1 MAHLTLSNLKH
12 KKSVSIPKTADV
24 VIIGAGMSG
33 LYTAWRIML
42 EQPKT
47 KVLIFERSLRTGG
60 RLDSDVVE
68 FADGREVKEE
78 EGGMRFTF
86 DNMDDL
92 MSLFLELD
100 LTDQI
105 VPFPM
110 DSGGNNRLTFR
121 GTSFNNQDAAASGN
135 AVWASL
141 FHLQFDEQGQSAGQI
156 VGKVFEQVADANGIK
171 IPTHLSPEF
180 WQNFRD
186 KVNWKGQSIVDWTL
200 WNLFSDFGYSNECLT
215 MLYRTLGFNGV
226 FLSNVNAGI
235 AFQLLEEFPSD
246 PYFKTLKEGFST
258 LPNALVKALD
268 SNKIFL
274 NTQLDSIGVTDGKE
288 GYTLKYTHPNTEEGT
303 KEIQAKKVILG
314 LPRLDLEKLF
324 INSDALNKLPGD
336 ASAKLWNN
344 LQKTENYPLLKINM
358 YYDKAWWDETNTGH
372 PSVEFGPNTSDLPLG
387 FVYPFY
393 SIDKRTIAALE
404 YEEWHKK
411 HHVAIDPSIK
421 PLLEIID
428 KTKYEAPAALT
439 IYCDYLNINFWKGLQ
454 NNGEMFNSAMQ
465 TTQNNK
471 KPQTIFPAS
480 KAVVAAATK
489 YFKVLF
495 DTENVP
501 QPVMTSARIWAGS
514 TEIGTPSSEQF
525 GYGVHF
531 WSLGARDNEVQEYL
545 TEPMPNLYTCGESFS
560 DYQGWVEGALRSADR
575 VLKKGFQI
583 KPAKTVF
590 EEKTGKKPSVAVR
603 EAYQKEIT
611 KSIKQYID
619 PAFDPTDLKQMKAPE
634 PIGRPMMYG
643 VKYGKD

>member
-1 MAHLTLSNLKH
+1 MAHLTLSTLKH
-12 KKSVSIPKTADV
+12 NKSVKIPKTADV

-33 LYTAWRIML
+33 LYSAWRIMQA
-42 EQPKT
+42 QPKT
-47 KVLIFERSLRTGG
+47 KVVILERSKRTGG
-60 RLDSDVVE
+60 RLDSDVIE
-68 FADGREVKEE
+68 FADGTEVKEE

-92 MSLFLELD
+92 MSLFLELG
-100 LTDQI
+100 LTNQI

-121 GTSFNNQDAAASGN
+121 GKSFNNQDTADSKN

-141 FHLQFDEQGQSAGQI
+141 YHLRFDEQGQSAGQI
-156 VGKVFEQVADANGIK
+156 VNTVFHTVAKANK
-171 IPTHLSPEF
+171 MPIPEHLSPEF

-186 KVNWKGQSIVDWTL
+186 TIQWKDQSIVDWTL
-200 WNLFSDFGYSNECLT
+200 WNLFSDFGYSNDCLT

-246 PYFKTLKEGFST
+246 PYFKTLKEGFSS
-258 LPNALVKALD
+258 LPNALVKKIGKD
-268 SNKIFL
+268 QIFL
-274 NTQLDSIGVTDGKE
+274 NTQLDGIGITEGKE
-288 GYTLKYTHPNTEEGT
+288 GYTLKYTHPGTDLGT

-324 INSDALNKLPGD
+324 INSDALNNLPGD
-336 ASAKLWNN
+336 KSAKLWNN
-344 LQKTENYPLLKINM
+344 LQTTVNYPLLKINL
-358 YYDKAWWDETNTGH
+358 YYDKAWWNEENTGH
-372 PSVEFGPNTSDLPLG
+372 PSVGFGPNTSDLPLG

-404 YEEWHKK
+404 YDEWHKK
-411 HHVAIDPSIK
+411 NKVPIDPSIK

-454 NNGEMFNSAMQ
+454 NNGALFSSVMQ
-465 TTQNNK
+465 TVQDKK
-471 KPQTIFPAS
+471 KPQTIFAAS
-480 KAVVAAATK
+480 KEVVAAATK

-501 QPVMTSARIWAGS
+501 QPVLTSARIWAGS

-531 WSLGARDNEVQEYL
+531 WALGARDKEVQAYL
-545 TEPMPNLYTCGESFS
+545 TEPLDHIYTCGESFS

-575 VLKKGFQI
+575 VLDKGFKI
-583 KPAKTVF
+583 KPIKDVYK
-590 EEKTGKKPSVAVR
+590 EKTGHEPSEAIR
-603 EAYQKEIT
+603 KAYQKEIT

-619 PAFDPTDLKQMKAPE
+619 PAFDPTPKKQMTGPE
-634 PIGRPMMYG
+634 PVGMPMMFG
-643 VKYGKD
+643 VKYKRD